1 MLFLKEHSNNL
12 LGESKKR
19 NSCRKST
26 ASIGNQKHKHSE
38 ITPESLLVV
47 FLNLWLTY
55 SRQEQQMELIVL
67 REAVL

>member
-26 ASIGNQKHKHSE
+26 ASIGRIGNEPK
-38 ITPESLLVV
+38 T
-47 FLNLWLTY
+47 
-55 SRQEQQMELIVL
+55 
-67 REAVL
+67 